1 MPNHEITRPGP
12 LLDAEGNLREIGWS
26 RQPLLHYDRS
36 KVKANPLRIKEWD
49 YYLVMNNHYGAA
61 FTVSDEGYL
70 GLESVSLLLFDEPWE
85 HTQSVFSILPMG
97 TLKMPHSSNRGIT
110 QFYSRDLKVRFTVE
124 KEGRRIQCRF
134 KHFDKAPFECDI
146 LLTPPPAPADS
157 ISIAIPWPKE
167 GRFYYNRKINCM
179 RAEGFMRFG
188 EAKYHFD
195 PKNSFGT
202 LDWGRGV
209 WTYDNT
215 WYWSSLNC
223 QVKGKVFGFN
233 LGYGFG
239 DTEAATENAL
249 FYNGKIS
256 KLEKV
261 IFEIPKNLYDQ
272 WHLFT
277 LDGRLEVV
285 MDPVLDRS
293 ANLDFKAVSSN
304 QHQVFGMMRGRAVL
318 NGGKKV
324 EFKDVMGFAERVHNK
339 F

>member
-1 MPNHEITRPGP
+1 MPNHEITQLGP
-12 LLDAEGNLREIGWS
+12 LLDAEGNLREAGWS
-26 RQPLLHYDRS
+26 RQPLLSYDRS

-61 FTVSDEGYL
+61 FTISDEGYL

-85 HTQSVFSILPMG
+85 NTQSVLSFLPLGRLHMPPSSQKGSAEFRSDKLNLKFS
-97 TLKMPHSSNRGIT
+97 
-110 QFYSRDLKVRFTVE
+110 FT
-124 KEGRRIQCRF
+124 KEGRRIQCRYR
-134 KHFDKAPFECDI
+134 HFDKKSFECDI
-146 LLTPPPAPADS
+146 FLLPPPPPADS
-157 ISIAIPWPKE
+157 VCIAIPWPKE
-167 GRFYYNRKINCM
+167 GHFYYNRKFNCM
-179 RAEGFMRFG
+179 RAKGAMRFG
-188 EAKYHFD
+188 DAEYNFD
-195 PKNSFGT
+195 PKNSFAT
-202 LDWGRGV
+202 MDWGRGV

-223 QVKGKVFGFN
+223 EVKGKVFGFN

-239 DTEAATENAL
+239 DSSAATENAL

-256 KLEKV
+256 KLEKA

-277 LDGRLEVV
+277 LDGRLEAV
-285 MDPVLDRS
+285 MDPVIDRS

-318 NGGKKV
+318 DGGKTV

>member
-1 MPNHEITRPGP
+1 MPNHEITQPGP
-12 LLDAEGNLREIGWS
+12 LLDAEGNLREAGWS
-26 RQPLLHYDRS
+26 RQPLLSYDRTRI
-36 KVKANPLRIKEWD
+36 KASPLRIKEWD

-61 FTVSDEGYL
+61 FTISDEGYL

-85 HTQSVFSILPMG
+85 NTQSVLSFLPLGRLRMPPSSQRGAAEFRSGKLNLKFSFADG
-97 TLKMPHSSNRGIT
+97 
-110 QFYSRDLKVRFTVE
+110 
-124 KEGRRIQCRF
+124 GRRIQCRCR
-134 KHFDKAPFECDI
+134 HFDKKTFECDI
-146 LLTPPPAPADS
+146 LLLPSPPPADS
-157 ISIAIPWPKE
+157 VCIAIPWPKA
-167 GRFYYNRKINCM
+167 GHFYYNRKLNCL
-179 RAEGFMRFG
+179 RAEGTMRFG
-188 EAKYHFD
+188 DAEYNFN
-195 PKNSFGT
+195 PKNSFAT
-202 LDWGRGV
+202 MDWGRGV

-223 QVKGKVFGFN
+223 DVRGKAFGFN

-239 DTEAATENAL
+239 DASAATENAL

-256 KLEKV
+256 KLEKA

-277 LDGRLEVV
+277 LDGRLEAV
-285 MDPVLDRS
+285 MDPVIDRS

-318 NGGKKV
+318 DGGKTI